1 MLISIAH
8 LSQDGDV
15 NVKTVA
21 DHLYLSGAFI
31 TAVAGRLLRLGLI
44 DKRTDAGDRRR
55 VTLTVSAQG
64 RAALERLAP
73 IQRKVNDVEFGSLSR
88 EEFELL
94 TGIVDRLI
102 ESGARAVALQNYLL
116 AEHSARSERRLASE
130 RRAGNAQAPAL
141 RIRRKSCAPLPA
153 AEMAGTRVPALR
165 CWSRGRRDR
174 MKPAAFDYVVAD
186 SVDAAVAALGAR
198 RRQDHR
204 GRAEPRADAQFP
216 PAAARDPGRHQPHP
230 GPRFMCARTTT
241 PSASA
246 R

>member
-1 MLISIAH
+1 MPRSALKSATVTRRARDSSLPLTTSRPELLVGGRDRQFRHLIHALFGFAAHHERIRSGHARVIGLAGIEYTVLISIAH

-73 IQRKVNDVEFGSLSR
+73 TQRKVNDVEFGALSR

-116 AEHSARSERRLASE
+116 AESDAR
-130 RRAGNAQAPAL
+130 
-141 RIRRKSCAPLPA
+141 
-153 AEMAGTRVPALR
+153 
-165 CWSRGRRDR
+165 
-174 MKPAAFDYVVAD
+174 
-186 SVDAAVAALGAR
+186 
-198 RRQDHR
+198 
-204 GRAEPRADAQFP
+204 
-216 PAAARDPGRHQPHP
+216 
-230 GPRFMCARTTT
+230 
-241 PSASA
+241 
-246 R
+246 

>member
-1 MLISIAH
+1 MIGLAGIEYTVLISIAH

-31 TAVAGRLLRLGLI
+31 TAVAGRLLQLGLI
-44 DKRTDAGDRRR
+44 DKQTDAGDRRR

-73 IQRKVNDVEFGSLSR
+73 IQRQVNDVEFGSLSR

-116 AEHSARSERRLASE
+116 AE
-130 RRAGNAQAPAL
+130 
-141 RIRRKSCAPLPA
+141 
-153 AEMAGTRVPALR
+153 
-165 CWSRGRRDR
+165 
-174 MKPAAFDYVVAD
+174 
-186 SVDAAVAALGAR
+186 LGAI
-198 RRQDHR
+198 
-204 GRAEPRADAQFP
+204 
-216 PAAARDPGRHQPHP
+216 
-230 GPRFMCARTTT
+230 RT
-241 PSASA
+241 SVSFGM
-246 R
+246 